1 MVEAAGT
8 LGETNGGVNAKGRAF
23 ATAADKAIRR
33 ACFAFR

>member
-23 ATAADKAIRR
+23 ATATHEAIHRGS
-33 ACFAFR
+33 FAFR